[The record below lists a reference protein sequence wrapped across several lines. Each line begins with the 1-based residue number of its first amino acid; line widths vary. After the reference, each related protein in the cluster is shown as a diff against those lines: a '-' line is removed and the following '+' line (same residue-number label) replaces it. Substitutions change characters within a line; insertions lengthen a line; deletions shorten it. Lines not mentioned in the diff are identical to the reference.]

1 MTKPQLSEK
10 VRELIQKSRI
20 VSFDT
25 WHDTHSAE
33 AIAYFRAADDA
44 GRYLTDDDL
53 QHIQQLAPT
62 AEFIPVSQLLRDRVT
77 EIVDDA
83 RADVLNTFPNINQPG
98 GGLYPADR
106 ADACWRDF
114 WHFLR
119 CITYGIAGQ
128 RIDYTSPAGLHYM
141 NLLYQEL
148 QVPLDAMI
156 VGLEGLKAA
165 SLKRSPP
172 EHQASLAPYFDHV
185 IERLKQFHGF
195 TGKPHPQGDEVVD

>member
-1 MTKPQLSEK
+1 MTQPQLSEK

-25 WHDTHSAE
+25 WQDIHSAE
-33 AIAYFRAADDA
+33 TIAYFRAADDA
-44 GRYLTDDDL
+44 GRYLSDDDL

-62 AEFIPVSQLLRDRVT
+62 TELISASQLLRDRVV
-77 EIVDDA
+77 EIVDEA
-83 RADVLNTFPNINQPG
+83 RTDVLKTFPNINQPG

-119 CITYGIAGQ
+119 CITYGIAGH
-128 RIDYTSPAGLHYM
+128 RTDYTSPTGLHYM

-156 VGLEGLKAA
+156 IGLEGLKAA
-165 SLKRSPP
+165 SLKRSQP
-172 EHQASLAPYFDHV
+172 EHQASLAPYFDHL
-185 IERLKQFHGF
+185 IEQVKQFY
-195 TGKPHPQGDEVVD
+195 